1 MMMQMMMH
9 MMRGRGGGEDAP
21 GMGMGGRM
29 MPEMM
34 QQMPGMMGRRG
45 APDEPRGMGM
55 GPGEGMGPGMME
67 DCPVMTMM
75 GMQRGGMGPRMG
87 GMKADAG
94 GALLAGPRHAPEEMT
109 PERVRAWVEERL
121 EWIGNPRLA
130 LGDVETAA
138 DGSIIAEIVT
148 ADGSLVQKLAFNRY
162 PGLFRVVTE

>member
-1 MMMQMMMH
+1 
-9 MMRGRGGGEDAP
+9 
-21 GMGMGGRM
+21 MGMGR
-29 MPEMM
+29 
-34 QQMPGMMGRRG
+34 GMMG
-45 APDEPRGMGM
+45 PGMGM
-55 GPGEGMGPGMME
+55 GPGEGMGAGMME
-67 DCPVMTMM
+67 DCPMM

-87 GMKADAG
+87 GMKGGAG
-94 GALLAGPRHAPEEMT
+94 GILGGPRHAPEEMT
-109 PERVRAWVEERL
+109 PERVRAWVEDRL